1 MKECKRC
8 GQSKPLDMFSP
19 NKRSRDGRHSYCK
32 TCRSEY
38 ANAYNKRKRK
48 YSERIKAPDREDA
61 DALLRHL
68 CEAHY
73 VGMAWDAWPRPLTE
87 QLLDLKVRNWRYP
100 ASAGQLTWRV

>member
-38 ANAYNKRKRK
+38 ANARKKRNRK
-48 YSERIKAPDREDA
+48 FPDRVKAPDRE
-61 DALLRHL
+61 
-68 CEAHY
+68 EI
-73 VGMAWDAWPRPLTE
+73 WPRSLTE
-87 QLLDLKVRNWRYP
+87 ALLDLKVRNWRYP
-100 ASAGQLTWRV
+100 ASAGQLVWRV

>member
-38 ANAYNKRKRK
+38 ANAYNKRNRK
-48 YSERIKAPDREDA
+48 FPDRVKAPDRE
-61 DALLRHL
+61 
-68 CEAHY
+68 EI
-73 VGMAWDAWPRPLTE
+73 WPRPLTE
-87 QLLDLKVRNWRYP
+87 ALLDLKVRNWRYP
-100 ASAGQLTWRV
+100 ASAGQLVWRV